1 MSYQFAK
8 YATHYRNLTYLGVPI
23 IIGQLGNIILSF
35 ADTLM
40 IGHHSTQELAAAAFV
55 NNMFNLVIIFALGF
69 TYAVQRLLATY
80 MGRKRRE
87 ESVN

>member
-40 IGHHSTQELAAAAFV
+40 IGHHSTQELAAAAS
-55 NNMFNLVIIFALGF
+55 LTTCSTSLSSSLWAL
-69 TYAVQRLLATY
+69 L
-80 MGRKRRE
+80 MP
-87 ESVN
+87 